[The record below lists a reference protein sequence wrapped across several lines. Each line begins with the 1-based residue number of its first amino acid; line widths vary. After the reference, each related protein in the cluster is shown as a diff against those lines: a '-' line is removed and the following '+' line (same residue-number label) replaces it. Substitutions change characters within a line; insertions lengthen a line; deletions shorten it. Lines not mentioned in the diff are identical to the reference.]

1 MSCHLVPVHLSTATR
16 IPICLMV
23 KIQVE
28 FHVGYACTSHKTHFR
43 CRIYCECTQHT
54 MNTQTSCHAN
64 DFERIS
70 QSVQSKS
77 KFSHG
82 WQMPTCKSNWYYR
95 THANPLSIW
104 IATFTKFPNRRT
116 IRQQWPLGTS
126 FRVYSWCRL
135 HFICCSNFQ
144 LIYAKFSARI
154 AERMIQVPST
164 ICVRLYDSTAG
175 FIEAAVPQSTARVY
189 VCLPNEI

>member
-1 MSCHLVPVHLSTATR
+1 MSDMLAQAIKH
-16 IPICLMV
+16 IFG
-23 KIQVE
+23 VE
-28 FHVGYACTSHKTHFR
+28 FTANAH
-43 CRIYCECTQHT
+43 
-54 MNTQTSCHAN
+54 NTQWIPKWVVMQM
-64 DFERIS
+64 IS
-70 QSVQSKS
+70 NGSNSQFSRKVN
-77 KFSHG
+77 FSHG

-104 IATFTKFPNRRT
+104 IATFTKFPNR
-116 IRQQWPLGTS
+116 QQWPLRTS
-126 FRVYSWCRL
+126 FRVYSWCRF